1 MMKTYLTG
9 AALIAVSIASLS
21 TAFAEPGDRPGRPGM
36 PPFEMLDADEDGRIT
51 AEEAEGDRAERVTA
65 MDANNDGKISA
76 EELAAADIARA
87 TERANRR
94 AEEKVKRM
102 DVDGDGLLSAAE
114 LATPPEGL
122 DPRLLERLDTDKD
135 GAISREEADAAR
147 TFMRER
153 HQPHPDHRPE

>member
-1 MMKTYLTG
+1 MKTYLTG
-9 AALIAVSIASLS
+9 AALIAVSIAGLS
-21 TAFAEPGDRPGRPGM
+21 TALAQSGDRPERPAM
-36 PPFEMLDADEDGRIT
+36 PPFEALDTDDDGLIT
-51 AEEAEGDRAERVTA
+51 AEEVNGDRAERA
-65 MDANNDGKISA
+65 ASLDADKDGKISA
-76 EELAAADIARA
+76 AELAQADIARA

-114 LATPPEGL
+114 LATPPEGP

-153 HQPHPDHRPE
+153 HQPHPDHRPD